1 MAETRSVPGSPLPQ
15 ESPKAVV
22 QTVRVSQGFFAQ
34 LPPNAVAFF
43 DRQYISDFPRPIQV
57 GVGNAYP
64 RRVSILDLT
73 VPEGSVIVIRD
84 GVFGAY
90 QQNGL
95 DVNDTVPVDNKR
107 LLSYVA
113 FAFDINGRS
122 QRDYQSNVYGIGGL
136 LAAEAAVTA
145 NAALSAAAQVP
156 STAKPYGGSIIS
168 GPPGA
173 FALYAMPQQVLRASA
188 WIVRPPPFEVR
199 RFSFDIS
206 GFMLSKIGFERFK
219 LGFNY

>member
-15 ESPKAVV
+15 EGAKPVV
-22 QTVRVSQGFFAQ
+22 QTVRVTQGFFAQ

-57 GVGNAYP
+57 GPGNAYP
-64 RRVSILDLT
+64 RNVPILDLT

-113 FAFDINGRS
+113 FAFDINGRGMTDF
-122 QRDYQSNVYGIGGL
+122 QNNIYGTGGL
-136 LAAEAAVTA
+136 LAREAVITVQGG
-145 NAALSAAAQVP
+145 LSSAAQVP
-156 STAKPYGGSIIS
+156 STVKPYGGSIVS

-173 FALYAMPQQVLRASA
+173 FALYAMPQQRIRASA
-188 WIVRPPPFEVR
+188 WVVRPPPFEVR